1 MASDSHG
8 GASDNHGGAMVVA
21 EATESGN
28 QSLWPILHIHNW
40 RAIGVV
46 VRV

>member
-1 MASDSHG
+1 MASSFAMASDSHG

-28 QSLWPILHIHNW
+28 QSLLANSAHT
-40 RAIGVV
+40 
-46 VRV
+46 